1 MIESMLISLILTLI
15 IELLISVLIGVRK
28 KNDYIAIIATNILTN
43 PVVVFI
49 ANVVNTFYSKFLY
62 WTVVAILELIVFLVE
77 GIIYKKILI
86 YKKISGFKVSFI
98 CNVIS
103 FSVGLIIF
111 FFINNYTGIKVEAAS
126 AFYPLAKEI
135 LESKNENYN
144 LTMKSTNDVYE
155 DIVKG
160 NIDIAIATGPLEEQE
175 KMIKESNVEL
185 KFKAISWEPLAI
197 IVNKESN
204 INNLTIDEIKTIYN
218 SNNLKWN
225 TYQLEENNGSQTCFQ
240 SIVKNN
246 TLGNNHYEINTMP
259 KIIDEI
265 ANDKDGIGYTFY
277 SYYSKMHKNNNVK
290 IIDVNGKSILDKD
303 YPLQFEVYLIYRDN
317 SGGKIYDLVKSIELN
332 YEMKQPSI
340 AY

>member
-126 AFYPLAKEI
+126 AFYPMAKEI
-135 LESKNENYN
+135 LESKNENY
-144 LTMKSTNDVYE
+144 
-155 DIVKG
+155 
-160 NIDIAIATGPLEEQE
+160 
-175 KMIKESNVEL
+175 
-185 KFKAISWEPLAI
+185 
-197 IVNKESN
+197 
-204 INNLTIDEIKTIYN
+204 NLTIDEIKTIYN

-332 YEMKQPSI
+332 YEKNQPSI
-340 AY
+340 VY